1 MADSEHDEQE
11 LDPTINN
18 SESESGSDDNGSEIN
33 ENDLNADES
42 STELNENE
50 NENVDD
56 DLSIEEL
63 DDNDDND
70 DGDDGDENQSDSD
83 YSDNDPNGRTSHTSS
98 TKSHTYN
105 PTNPTSTNK
114 QNKKSNQPETIN
126 TDFNNPE
133 NTNYLEKLNNGMRDN
148 FVITSH
154 PESIT
159 HNYDDVKLLSQ
170 IKRNAS
176 GVIDDP
182 KHRMIPFLTKYEM
195 TRILGVRAQQIDNG
209 AQPTI
214 TLDNPELISG
224 YFIAKQEF
232 SQNKLP
238 FIIKRSFPGNGGV
251 EYWNVC
257 DLDVPFQ
264 Y

>member
-1 MADSEHDEQE
+1 MADSDNDQPE
-11 LDPTINN
+11 LDPINL
-18 SESESGSDDNGSEIN
+18 SDSDSGSDVSDTDSEIT
-33 ENDLNADES
+33 EDDLNADEG
-42 STELNENE
+42 STELNE

-63 DDNDDND
+63 DDNEDSNED
-70 DGDDGDENQSDSD
+70 QSESD
-83 YSDNDPNGRTSHTSS
+83 YSDNDQYGSTSHTSS
-98 TKSHTYN
+98 ANKSHNTTN
-105 PTNPTSTNK
+105 PTSTSTNK
-114 QNKKSNQPETIN
+114 QNKKSNQPETLN

-170 IKRNAS
+170 IKRNSA

-182 KHRMIPFLTKYEM
+182 KHRMIPFITKYEM

-214 TLDNPELISG
+214 PLDNPELISG

-257 DLDVPFQ
+257 DLDVPF
-264 Y
+264 

>member
-1 MADSEHDEQE
+1 MADSDNEIER
-11 LDPTINN
+11 DPEIV
-18 SESESGSDDNGSEIN
+18 SESDSDFDDGSDNIEGDGDGE
-33 ENDLNADES
+33 
-42 STELNENE
+42 ELE
-50 NENVDD
+50 
-56 DLSIEEL
+56 IEEL
-63 DDNDDND
+63 DSDNGDNDANGEGNDNDDAGE
-70 DGDDGDENQSDSD
+70 GDDSEDDDEDPSNSDD
-83 YSDNDPNGRTSHTSS
+83 SDNDQYGINSPTSQTNKSS
-98 TKSHTYN
+98 TYL
-105 PTNPTSTNK
+105 NK
-114 QNKKSNQPETIN
+114 QNKKYSHPEPVN

-170 IKRNAS
+170 IKRNAA

-182 KHRMIPFLTKYEM
+182 KHRMIPFITKYEM
-195 TRILGVRAQQIDNG
+195 TRILGIRAQQIDNG

-224 YFIAKQEF
+224 YFIAKHEF

-238 FIIKRSFPGNGGV
+238 FIIKRSFPCNGGV

-257 DLDVPFQ
+257 DLDIPFQ

>member
-1 MADSEHDEQE
+1 MADSDNDQPE
-11 LDPTINN
+11 LDPINL
-18 SESESGSDDNGSEIN
+18 SDSDSGSDVSDTDSEIT
-33 ENDLNADES
+33 EDDLNADEG
-42 STELNENE
+42 STELNE

-70 DGDDGDENQSDSD
+70 DGDENRSDSD

-114 QNKKSNQPETIN
+114 HNKKSNQPEPIN

-170 IKRNAS
+170 IKRNSA

-182 KHRMIPFLTKYEM
+182 KHRMVPFLTKYEM

-214 TLDNPELISG
+214 PLDNPELISG

>member
-1 MADSEHDEQE
+1 MADSDNEPE
-11 LDPTINN
+11 LDPTINS
-18 SESESGSDDNGSEIN
+18 SESESGSDDNGSDISED
-33 ENDLNADES
+33 DLNADEG

-50 NENVDD
+50 NVDD
-56 DLSIEEL
+56 ELSIEEL
-63 DDNDDND
+63 DDNDDSNED
-70 DGDDGDENQSDSD
+70 QSESD
-83 YSDNDPNGRTSHTSS
+83 YSDNDQYGSTSHTSS
-98 TKSHTYN
+98 TNKSHNTTN
-105 PTNPTSTNK
+105 PTSTSTNK
-114 QNKKSNQPETIN
+114 QNKKSNQPEILN

-170 IKRNAS
+170 IKRNAA

-182 KHRMIPFLTKYEM
+182 KHRMIPFITKYEM

-257 DLDVPFQ
+257 DLDVPF
-264 Y
+264 

>member
-18 SESESGSDDNGSEIN
+18 SDSDLEDVSDADSDISENAEDIGSNEDADSDLSVEDLDNDNNDNN
-33 ENDLNADES
+33 E
-42 STELNENE
+42 
-50 NENVDD
+50 DD
-56 DLSIEEL
+56 D
-63 DDNDDND
+63 DDP
-70 DGDDGDENQSDSD
+70 SDSD
-83 YSDNDPNGRTSHTSS
+83 YSDNDQNGRIFHTSS

-114 QNKKSNQPETIN
+114 HNKKSNQPETIN

-170 IKRNAS
+170 IKRNSA

-214 TLDNPELISG
+214 PLDNPELISG

>member
-1 MADSEHDEQE
+1 MASPYND
-11 LDPTINN
+11 DPDVPNLSG
-18 SESESGSDDNGSEIN
+18 SESDSDNSDINSGSDQDELGSNGPNDN
-33 ENDLNADES
+33 NDDELS
-42 STELNENE
+42 NHSDTELPVDQDVDEDE
-50 NENVDD
+50 DLSQSDGSDVDVDD
-56 DLSIEEL
+56 NVN
-63 DDNDDND
+63 DNDSRQKSPSTYPTSSKNPAATFKPHKKSH
-70 DGDDGDENQSDSD
+70 QSD
-83 YSDNDPNGRTSHTSS
+83 P
-98 TKSHTYN
+98 
-105 PTNPTSTNK
+105 
-114 QNKKSNQPETIN
+114 IN
-126 TDFNNPE
+126 SDFNNPE
-133 NTNYLEKLNNGMRDN
+133 NSNYLEKLNNGMREN

-159 HNYDDVKLLSQ
+159 HNYDDVKILSQ

-176 GVIDDP
+176 GIIDDP
-182 KHRMIPFLTKYEM
+182 KHRMIPFITKYEM

-214 TLDNPELISG
+214 VLDNPELISG

-257 DLDVPFQ
+257 DLDVPF
-264 Y
+264 

>member
-1 MADSEHDEQE
+1 MTDYDTE
-11 LDPTINN
+11 LEPINLSN
-18 SESESGSDDNGSEIN
+18 PESETDDGSDVVDS
-33 ENDLNADES
+33 DVDADEIGS
-42 STELNENE
+42 DQNDDDNEENLHSDEELNDHDDNE
-50 NENVDD
+50 DNPHSDDSSDD
-56 DLSIEEL
+56 D
-63 DDNDDND
+63 
-70 DGDDGDENQSDSD
+70 Q
-83 YSDNDPNGRTSHTSS
+83 YGRTSPTS
-98 TKSHTYN
+98 TKPSNYHNTN
-105 PTNPTSTNK
+105 NPTSTYK
-114 QNKKSNQPETIN
+114 QKKKSLHSEVIN

-133 NTNYLEKLNNGMRDN
+133 NTNYLEKLNNGLRDN
-148 FVITSH
+148 FVIASH

-159 HNYDDVKLLSQ
+159 HNYDDVKVLSQ

-182 KHRMIPFLTKYEM
+182 KHRMIPFITKYEM

-224 YFIAKQEF
+224 YFIAKQEL

-257 DLDVPFQ
+257 DLDVPF
-264 Y
+264 

>member
-1 MADSEHDEQE
+1 MADSDNEPE
-11 LDPTINN
+11 LDPTINP
-18 SESESGSDDNGSEIN
+18 SESESGSDDNGSDISED
-33 ENDLNADES
+33 DLNADEG
-42 STELNENE
+42 STEL

-63 DDNDDND
+63 DDNDDNED
-70 DGDDGDENQSDSD
+70 SNEDQSESD
-83 YSDNDPNGRTSHTSS
+83 YSDNDQYGSTSHTSS
-98 TKSHTYN
+98 TNKSHNTTN
-105 PTNPTSTNK
+105 PTSTSTNK

-170 IKRNAS
+170 IKRNAA

-182 KHRMIPFLTKYEM
+182 KHRMIPFITKYEM

-224 YFIAKQEF
+224 YFIAKQEL

-257 DLDVPFQ
+257 DLDVPF
-264 Y
+264 